1 MGSLKLGETPTV
13 TVSTSYIRCS
23 TVTAVLGLTGYYCT
37 MNQIANVAPF
47 SLTFHSADTAWFSQ
61 VLYLCNLSFSKVGDE
76 VFINE
81 LVILA
86 ENTGLRW
93 HAELWATWWSV
104 EEKATGCVCCSWKR
118 STCMNS
124 IKKIEI
130 IRYSPVCAYN
140 LGDLSNCPTAYR
152 AFSIY
157 YKWWNYSAN
166 ILNGEAM
173 IRRAF
178 LPQGKTL
185 LPVNQL
191 DKEQKLEK

>member
-1 MGSLKLGETPTV
+1 
-13 TVSTSYIRCS
+13 
-23 TVTAVLGLTGYYCT
+23 
-37 MNQIANVAPF
+37 
-47 SLTFHSADTAWFSQ
+47 
-61 VLYLCNLSFSKVGDE
+61 
-76 VFINE
+76 
-81 LVILA
+81 
-86 ENTGLRW
+86 
-93 HAELWATWWSV
+93 
-104 EEKATGCVCCSWKR
+104 
-118 STCMNS
+118 MNS

-140 LGDLSNCPTAYR
+140 PGDLSNCPIAYR

-157 YKWWNYSAN
+157 YKWWNYFAN

-173 IRRAF
+173 IRRSF